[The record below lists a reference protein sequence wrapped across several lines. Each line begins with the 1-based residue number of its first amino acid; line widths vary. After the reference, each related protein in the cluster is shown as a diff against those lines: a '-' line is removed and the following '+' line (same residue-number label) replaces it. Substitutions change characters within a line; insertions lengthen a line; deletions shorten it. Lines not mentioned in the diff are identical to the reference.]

1 MYVIQNEKNKMFYKS
16 KIEKNWIH
24 CVFDIKEAKKI
35 TSKITAR
42 AILNSFKH
50 SEDYE
55 LLKLN
60 KKGQVVLYGN
70 NDKNV

>member
-1 MYVIQNEKNKMFYKS
+1 MYVIQNTRNKMFYRL
-16 KIEKNWIH
+16 KIDKNILH
-24 CVFDIKEAKKI
+24 FVFDIKEAKKI

-50 SEDYE
+50 SENYV

-60 KKGQVVLYGN
+60 KKGQVV
-70 NDKNV
+70 NVKRRNV

>member
-1 MYVIQNEKNKMFYKS
+1 MYVIQNTSNKMFYRL
-16 KIEKNWIH
+16 KIDKNILH
-24 CVFDIKEAKKI
+24 FVFDIKEAKKI

-50 SEDYE
+50 SENYV

-60 KKGQVVLYGN
+60 KKGQVV
-70 NDKNV
+70 NVKRRNV

>member
-1 MYVIQNEKNKMFYKS
+1 MYVIQNTNNKMFYRS
-16 KIEKNWIH
+16 KIDRNILH
-24 CVFDIKEAKKI
+24 FVFDVKEAKKI

-50 SEDYE
+50 SENYV

-60 KKGQVVLYGN
+60 KKGQVV
-70 NDKNV
+70 NVKRRNV

>member
-1 MYVIQNEKNKMFYKS
+1 MYVIQNTSNKMFYRL
-16 KIEKNWIH
+16 KIDKNILH
-24 CVFDIKEAKKI
+24 FVFDIKEAKKI

-50 SEDYE
+50 SENYV

-60 KKGQVVLYGN
+60 KKGQAV
-70 NDKNV
+70 NVKRRNV

>member
-1 MYVIQNEKNKMFYKS
+1 MYVIQNQNNKMFYKS

-35 TSKITAR
+35 PSKITAR

-50 SEDYE
+50 SENYV

-60 KKGQVVLYGN
+60 KKGQVV
-70 NDKNV
+70 